1 MYMLEGFRLT
11 CVFTSINDSFF
22 SFFVECCALVYN
34 RFKKIVSVS
43 DTSAVN
49 FIASR
54 AVGWSKFN
62 CSVNLKKSTMSGLL
76 MSHREKHHVAF
87 SNSWRDGFLL
97 KLCVSIYA
105 AMKMLETKLLYVLI
119 AVPWFFTDSAFLST
133 GKNFLWWLI

>member
-1 MYMLEGFRLT
+1 MYMLEGFRLK
-11 CVFTSINDSFF
+11 CVFMSINDSFF
-22 SFFVECCALVYN
+22 SFFVECWALVYN

-43 DTSAVN
+43 DTSVVN

-76 MSHREKHHVAF
+76 MSHTEKHHVAF
-87 SNSWRDGFLL
+87 SNSCFKDGFLL

-119 AVPWFFTDSAFLST
+119 AVPWFFTDSAFL
-133 GKNFLWWLI
+133 